1 VRVLGVV
8 LLALF
13 AVPLGWALAASFTPE
28 ARLFDGALLGPAVL
42 DHYRALLHEREL
54 WGPLWSSIVVAG
66 ATTLVCVSLGT
77 LAGYALA
84 RLRFPGRGAVLG
96 LVLAAGM
103 FPSIAIVSP
112 LYTFLRALGLIDT
125 YAGLI
130 LPYTS
135 FGLPLAIWLL
145 TTFFRHV
152 PREVEEAAHVD
163 GAGRLRTLVEIFL
176 PLALPGIATTAVVV
190 FITCWNELLFALAF
204 TVSPERRTVPVAIAL
219 FRGQYQVPWGEVMAA
234 MIVATLPAAALV
246 IVFQKRLVRGLT
258 AGALK
263 G

>member
-1 VRVLGVV
+1 MKIAGAT
-8 LLALF
+8 LLLLF

-42 DHYRALLHEREL
+42 DHYRALFARPAF
-54 WGPLWSSIVVAG
+54 WDSIRSSLVVAG
-66 ATTLVCVSLGT
+66 ATTVVCVGLGA
-77 LAGYALA
+77 LAAYALA
-84 RLRFPGRGAVLG
+84 RLAFRGRAAVLS

-103 FPSIAIVSP
+103 FPPIAIVSP
-112 LYTFLRALGLIDT
+112 LYLVLRALGLIDT
-125 YAGLI
+125 YAGLV

-145 TTFFRHV
+145 TVFFRGI
-152 PREVEEAAHVD
+152 PPEVEEAAHVD
-163 GAGRLRTLVEIFL
+163 GAGRLRTFWQIFL

-190 FITCWNELLFALAF
+190 FLGCWNELLFALAF

-234 MIVATLPAAALV
+234 MVVATLPAAALV
-246 IVFQKRLVRGLT
+246 VVFQKRLVAGLT
-258 AGALK
+258 TGATK